1 MARRRTR
8 DFPIHTLAR
17 TWKLAAAREV
27 MLPSSAWRLLF
38 LPVVLLAF
46 LLVGSP
52 DFPAFE
58 RAIQKAF
65 EASAS
70 SAPGS
75 TDLRGSKDP
84 RLQAPVRGSEE
95 PQPHKRGILVPLY
108 ASFAALQALDAHST
122 LRALDA
128 GATEANPLLGGIA
141 HKPAAL
147 LAVKAAVAAS
157 TIYLVEKVR
166 VRNRGAAI
174 ALMAALNSVYATL
187 VAHNYRVPR

>member
-1 MARRRTR
+1 
-8 DFPIHTLAR
+8 
-17 TWKLAAAREV
+17 

-38 LPVVLLAF
+38 LPLVLLAF
-46 LLVGSP
+46 LLVGAP
-52 DFPAFE
+52 DFPAFQ

-65 EASAS
+65 DASAEH
-70 SAPGS
+70 A
-75 TDLRGSKDP
+75 RGSEDRRLRATGRSEDP
-84 RLQAPVRGSEE
+84 RLRVSPN
-95 PQPHKRGILVPLY
+95 RGILVPLY

-128 GATEANPLLGGIA
+128 GAAEANPLLGGIA

-147 LAVKAAVAAS
+147 LAIKAGLAAS

-166 VRNRGAAI
+166 VRSRGAAI
-174 ALMAALNSVYATL
+174 ALMAALNSVYATI